1 MASFSKPFTTGL
13 RKFLNN
19 DWTITLVATMIG
31 VYLGIYFNNY
41 YTHQQQIERKNEAF
55 EDVLTEL
62 EDNQQLIVSWDS
74 ISRYYYAAFETL
86 SLHMEDD
93 RRELQIHPDTMR
105 VLQKKYGS
113 VFSIIDSAKA
123 KNKEFTYNISIEMDL
138 NSQLILI
145 PQYEVAWEAM
155 KSTEH
160 LKFISFD
167 CIKIIEMYYGL
178 FAKSNIRRERW
189 FESILKGDIETREKR
204 EKILMDWRMENHINK
219 SLIDMYNQVEGQL
232 NNCK

>member
-1 MASFSKPFTTGL
+1 MAPYFRQLKTGI

-41 YTHQQQIERKNEAF
+41 YNHQQQIEKKNEAF

-62 EDNQQLIVSWDS
+62 EDNQQLMVAWDS
-74 ISRYYYAAFETL
+74 ISRYYFEAFETL

-93 RRELQIHPDTMR
+93 SRELLILPDTMQ
-105 VLQKKYGS
+105 VLQKKYNE
-113 VFSIIDSAKA
+113 VFTIIDSVKTTS
-123 KNKEFTYNISIEMDL
+123 KKFRYRISIEMDL
-138 NSQLILI
+138 SSQLIFI
-145 PQYEVAWEAM
+145 PQYEVAWRAM
-155 KSTEH
+155 KNTEH

-178 FAKSNIRRERW
+178 FAKSNMRREQW
-189 FESILKGDIETREKR
+189 FESILKGDVETREKR
-204 EKILMDWRMENHINK
+204 EKILLDWRMENHINN
-219 SLIDMYNQVEGQL
+219 SLIDIYNQVEGPL
-232 NNCK
+232 NACK